1 MEKEFPQNVITETE
15 FLELIQRAQGNDKEA
30 MLQIIELYE
39 QEMIDLSRYIK
50 MPKEDALQAMITGLI
65 ELIKRGRTNV

>member
-15 FLELIQRAQGNDKEA
+15 FLELIQRAQDDDKEA

-50 MPKEDALQAMITGLI
+50 MPKEDALQAMTTGLI
-65 ELIKRGRTNV
+65 ELIKRGKANA